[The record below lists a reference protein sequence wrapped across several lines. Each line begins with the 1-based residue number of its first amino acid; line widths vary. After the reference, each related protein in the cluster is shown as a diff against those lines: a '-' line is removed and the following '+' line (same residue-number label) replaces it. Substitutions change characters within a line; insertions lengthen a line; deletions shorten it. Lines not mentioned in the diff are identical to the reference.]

1 MARDDLIQVSAKAR
15 TDEDMMRIALG
26 EARLAWAADEVPVGA
41 IVVIDGEVKGR
52 GHNSV
57 VSASDPSAH
66 AEILA
71 LRAAARA
78 VGNYRLAG
86 ASLYSTIE
94 PCAMCAG
101 AIVHARIAR
110 LIYGAGD
117 VKAGAVRTHFGICT
131 SEFLNHRV
139 EVQEGVLE
147 NECRLMLVSFFR
159 MRRGGARELM
169 NDERELMIDE

>member
-1 MARDDLIQVSAKAR
+1 MANDDPVQFSAQR
-15 TDEDMMRIALG
+15 RIDEDLMRIALG
-26 EARLAWAADEVPVGA
+26 EARLAWAANEVPVGA
-41 IVVIDGEVKGR
+41 IVVIGGEVMGR

-57 VSASDPSAH
+57 VGASDPSAH

-78 VGNYRLAG
+78 IGNYRLAG

-101 AIVHARIAR
+101 AIVHARIGR

-117 VKAGAVRTHFGICT
+117 ARAGAVRTHFGICT

-139 EVQEGVLE
+139 EVEEGVLE
-147 NECRLMLVSFFR
+147 NECRQMLVSFFR
-159 MRRGGARELM
+159 LRREIG
-169 NDERELMIDE
+169 N